1 LESNHG
7 GNILQILSDLPAFIQ
22 RPILKNKLREFL
34 LMDDESK
41 YETIS
46 MVMKSAFSVET
57 RKLSELTS
65 IWMDILCSLD
75 GCEIVNILKMYLDEI
90 LRNQMTIE
98 NLSHEPLITGFM
110 NLSDKNK
117 EIFTDSL
124 KEAIFLY
131 PKAAEALLVIPKPFL
146 IIIGVRYS

>member
-1 LESNHG
+1 
-7 GNILQILSDLPAFIQ
+7 
-22 RPILKNKLREFL
+22 
-34 LMDDESK
+34 MDDESK

-90 LRNQMTIE
+90 LRNEMTIE
-98 NLSHEPLITGFM
+98 NLSHEPLITAFM

-117 EIFTDSL
+117 EKFTDSL

-131 PKAAEALLVIPKPFL
+131 PKAAEALLIIPKPFL
-146 IIIGVRYS
+146 IIIGVRHS

>member
-7 GNILQILSDLPAFIQ
+7 GNILQILSELPAFIQ
-22 RPILKNKLREFL
+22 RPILQNKLREFL

-117 EIFTDSL
+117 EKFTDSL

-131 PKAAEALLVIPKPFL
+131 PKAAEALLIIPKPFL

>member
-75 GCEIVNILKMYLDEI
+75 GYEIVNILKMYLDEI